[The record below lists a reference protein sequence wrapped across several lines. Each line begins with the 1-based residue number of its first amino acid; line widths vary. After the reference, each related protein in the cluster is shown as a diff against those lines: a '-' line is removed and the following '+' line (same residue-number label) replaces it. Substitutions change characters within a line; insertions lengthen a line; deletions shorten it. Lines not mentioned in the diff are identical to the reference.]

1 MKSKYNLS
9 EKPITPWYKDS
20 SFLFLPI
27 YLSIQF
33 IKTDR
38 FKNVNKTIR
47 CCLIAVFLV
56 ALFLFAG
63 LSGTSGRSAHELE
76 TTQPIGNSIVY
87 VPKTP
92 LEAQQEPFILN
103 TSTHKF
109 HKPTCRD
116 VPKIAAE
123 NRSDVHTSRD
133 NIVAQGYTPADIA
146 IRDHKNTRA
155 GVQFPS
161 GYFFAYLN
169 ACRRR
174 RQPRRSTS
182 RGRAASRSSHHRPP
196 SHRPSARGPGVG
208 GPT

>member
-47 CCLIAVFLV
+47 CCLIAAFWV

-76 TTQPIGNSIVY
+76 TTQPIDNSIVY

-109 HKPTCRD
+109 HRPTCRD
-116 VPKIAAE
+116 VDKIAAE
-123 NRSDVHTSRD
+123 NRSNVYDSRS
-133 NIVAQGYTPADIA
+133 NVIAQGYTPCG
-146 IRDHKNTRA
+146 HCH
-155 GVQFPS
+155 P
-161 GYFFAYLN
+161 
-169 ACRRR
+169 
-174 RQPRRSTS
+174 
-182 RGRAASRSSHHRPP
+182 
-196 SHRPSARGPGVG
+196 
-208 GPT
+208 

>member
-47 CCLIAVFLV
+47 CCLIAAFWV

-76 TTQPIGNSIVY
+76 TTQPIDNSIVY

-92 LEAQQEPFILN
+92 LETQQEPFILN

-133 NIVAQGYTPADIA
+133 NIVAQGYTPCG
-146 IRDHKNTRA
+146 HWH
-155 GVQFPS
+155 P
-161 GYFFAYLN
+161 
-169 ACRRR
+169 
-174 RQPRRSTS
+174 
-182 RGRAASRSSHHRPP
+182 
-196 SHRPSARGPGVG
+196 
-208 GPT
+208 